1 MSLGAFW
8 CRWCGA
14 LAWGLE
20 KDQSQ
25 SSAHLLRSP
34 APEPVDPQL
43 SLWPPEIPKLSVN
56 SFTQGEC
63 FLWVCG
69 GVWSMEPTD
78 WQLEALFPDPC
89 SYQPGCSLASLQG
102 RQSIKL
108 TADQNSTVVTI
119 QKKASCGQ
127 RLGAHR
133 DWQWIAYTA
142 PPAGQGRICSR
153 CADSGRD
160 ELWGQ
165 GGVVWGRWPRRLCAE
180 EPAGD
185 LSTQPG
191 RTLSAVQLKANFS
204 HNVIIHPGKEGSPLL
219 GQPSMWGEGK

>member
-1 MSLGAFW
+1 M
-8 CRWCGA
+8 
-14 LAWGLE
+14 E

-69 GVWSMEPTD
+69 GVWSMETID

-108 TADQNSTVVTI
+108 TADQNSTMVTI

-127 RLGAHR
+127 RLRAHR
-133 DWQWIAYTA
+133 DWQWIAT
-142 PPAGQGRICSR
+142 AGQGRICSR

-160 ELWGQ
+160 ERWGQ
-165 GGVVWGRWPRRLCAE
+165 GGVVWGR
-180 EPAGD
+180 
-185 LSTQPG
+185 
-191 RTLSAVQLKANFS
+191 
-204 HNVIIHPGKEGSPLL
+204 
-219 GQPSMWGEGK
+219 